1 MNFPPGLQPWSY
13 FRAEESRLQR
23 EECRNTGLEP
33 VTLPVCGVIGS
44 RGPDGYCGFAK
55 VRSTVS
61 GFLYHFPGR
70 VSCVLIMEGA
80 ELYSNIILC
89 SLMVRGQQ

>member
-1 MNFPPGLQPWSY
+1 MWTSMFGELSTRPSTLELFQGRGKQTTERRVQKYWSG
-13 FRAEESRLQR
+13 A
-23 EECRNTGLEP
+23 
-33 VTLPVCGVIGS
+33 GVIGS

-61 GFLYHFPGR
+61 GFLYHSPGR
-70 VSCVLIMEGA
+70 VSCVLIREGA